1 VFLKSFFK
9 KILNKYL
16 FLIFFNIFNILI
28 LKVFIKFKKEILML
42 GRYLKLKNKIKKKM
56 ITLLENSFNALWA

>member
-16 FLIFFNIFNILI
+16 FLIFFNILI

-42 GRYLKLKNKIKKKM
+42 ERYLKLKNKIKKKM